1 MFQIMASKYIL
12 ARKHVLAYHYVM
24 TEDHRHRILQAAAR
38 VYTQHGWRGATT
50 RRIADEAGV
59 NEVTLFRHFGSKDAL
74 LEQMMR
80 HLVVPKE
87 QMRLPDDP
95 REPAA
100 ELYAWARA
108 HHAETCGMRPL
119 IRQMM
124 SDLEERP
131 ELAPCA
137 VEAPHGAMS
146 QLRRYVDQLHVTRF
160 IDPGHAATP
169 TEIEAAV
176 TMFMGAVFAD
186 GMNRDVMPKMFTQ
199 PVEETLRA
207 YVRLFLRG
215 LHVLS
220 QPAARAPLAA
230 PESTLT
236 AISE

>member
-1 MFQIMASKYIL
+1 
-12 ARKHVLAYHYVM
+12 M
-24 TEDHRHRILQAAAR
+24 TEDHRQRILQAAGR

-50 RRIADEAGV
+50 RRIAEEAGV

-80 HLVVPKE
+80 DLAAAKE
-87 QMRLPDDP
+87 QERLPDDP
-95 REPAA
+95 REPEA

-108 HHAETCGMRPL
+108 HHSETCGMRPL

-131 ELAPCA
+131 DLAPCA
-137 VEAPHGAMS
+137 VSGPHGAMM
-146 QLRRYVDQLHVTRF
+146 QLRRYVHQLYMAGY
-160 IDPGHAATP
+160 IDHDKVATP
-169 TEIEAAV
+169 TEIDAAV

-186 GMNRDVMPKMFTQ
+186 GMNRDVMPMMFTQ
-199 PVEETLRA
+199 PVEDSLRA

-220 QPAARAPLAA
+220 QPAVRAPLMA

-236 AISE
+236 AIPE

>member
-1 MFQIMASKYIL
+1 
-12 ARKHVLAYHYVM
+12 M
-24 TEDHRHRILQAAAR
+24 TEDHRQRILQAAAR

-50 RRIADEAGV
+50 RRIAEEAGV

-80 HLVVPKE
+80 DLVAAKE
-87 QMRLPDDP
+87 QERLPDDP
-95 REPAA
+95 REPEA

-108 HHAETCGMRPL
+108 HHSETCGMRPL

-131 ELAPCA
+131 DLAPCA
-137 VEAPHGAMS
+137 VSGPHSAMM
-146 QLRRYVDQLHVTRF
+146 QLRRYVHQLYVSGY
-160 IDPGHAATP
+160 IDHDNVATP

-186 GMNRDVMPKMFTQ
+186 GMNRDVMPMMFTQ
-199 PVEETLRA
+199 PVEDTVRA

-220 QPAARAPLAA
+220 QPAVRAPLVA